1 MKKRSISKYILK
13 DLNDKMVFIGG
24 PRQVGKTTLA
34 KDLIATHF
42 KETSYYNWDNRFD
55 RKKIILNE
63 LPGSSG
69 LIIYDEIH
77 KYKNWKNH
85 LKGIYD
91 KNSDKYKFLVT
102 GSARLNIFRYGGD
115 SLQGR
120 YHYYHLHPFTLAEL
134 CGIIPE
140 IIPYDELTFKST
152 NNYSTL
158 EMLLK
163 YGGFPEMVLKQND
176 RLHRRW
182 LNEKNERLFREDIRD
197 IYIIRDF
204 GNLQLLSSILPD
216 KVGSLLSI
224 NSLRED
230 IEVSHKALSNWLDIF
245 ENFYYHFRIYPFHIK
260 TVRSLKKEPKLY
272 LYDWSEV
279 SNEGAKFENL
289 IASHLLKFV
298 HFLYYYHG
306 YKTELNFIRSSDKKE
321 LDFLLTVNKKPW
333 FAVEVKLTKTNID
346 SQIKFFKEK
355 LNIPYVYQ
363 VIKKSNVDSV
373 YDGIRVISADKFLT
387 ALI

>member
-1 MKKRSISKYILK
+1 MKNRSISKYILE

-34 KDLIATHF
+34 KDLIAPHF
-42 KETSYYNWDNRFD
+42 KKTTYYNWDNRFD
-55 RKKIILNE
+55 RKKIILDE

-77 KYKNWKNH
+77 KYKKWKNY
-85 LKGIYD
+85 LKGTYD

-134 CGIIPE
+134 CGIMPE
-140 IIPYDELTFKST
+140 IKPFDELNIKSGS
-152 NNYSTL
+152 NYSIL
-158 EMLLK
+158 ELLFK
-163 YGGFPEMVLKQND
+163 YGGFPEMVLKQNS

-197 IYIIRDF
+197 IHLIRDI
-204 GNLQLLSSILPD
+204 GNLQLLSSLLPD

-230 IEVSHKALSNWLDIF
+230 IEVSHKALSNWLDIL

-260 TVRSLKKEPKLY
+260 TIRSLKKEPKLY

-279 SNEGAKFENL
+279 TNEGAKFENI

-298 HFLYYYHG
+298 HFLYYYYG
-306 YKTELNFIRSSDKKE
+306 YKTELNYVRSSDKKE
-321 LDFLLTVNKKPW
+321 LDFLITIDKKPW
-333 FAVEVKLTKTNID
+333 FAVEVKLNKTNID
-346 SQIKFFKEK
+346 SQIKYFKEK
-355 LNIPYVYQ
+355 LKIPYVYQ
-363 VIKKSNVDSV
+363 VIKKSNVDSI
-373 YDGIRVISADKFLT
+373 YDDIRVISADKFLT